1 MSNVIDGRASAAR
14 WQTEIA
20 GEVADLRERS
30 GITPGLRVII
40 VGNDPASR
48 SYVRRKSRV
57 AGEVGIDGQLV
68 ELDENV
74 TTDELLTVISGF
86 NEDAAVHGILVQLPL
101 PPHVDEVRVLRT
113 IAPEKD
119 VDGFHP
125 VNVGGLFSARDPM
138 DGTRLLPCT
147 PLGCMRLIDETLGVD
162 SLSGKEAVVI
172 GRSNIVGKPMAALL
186 LGANCSVSQIHSRT
200 VDPAARCRD
209 ADIVIAAVGR
219 PGLVDG
225 DWIKPGA
232 AVIDVGIN
240 RVQTPD
246 GGKRL
251 VGDVDF
257 DAVAGVAGAITP
269 VPGGVGPMTVA
280 GLMFNTL
287 TAARAT
293 LQSPES
299 S

>member
-232 AVIDVGIN
+232 TVIDVGIN

>member
-1 MSNVIDGRASAAR
+1 MSNVIDGRASAAG